1 MNCQLLNFED
11 ISKLILA
18 TDPIHQALT
27 VCKYI
32 GHKVI
37 VQNKTI
43 YEVKEN
49 VIYEPLS
56 GNIDE
61 DILVKVSTY
70 ISSSYAFLSKKEQ
83 EALFYIIIPKSALA
97 QMSENERNEARSK
110 LKNKI
115 NGIFL
120 NSSIKKYIPQIKKNL
135 TKNDMEFDR
144 YKGQIH
150 YKNGYMCLKTL
161 TFKKR
166 TLGQDYITHYI
177 NRDYTPSTESQRTEI
192 ISHIKK
198 IYVDDGDRNII
209 LNIIGR
215 TFAGLSAKSAKNTFL
230 LGVGSSG
237 KSTCMNFCKLAF
249 ECYYKELK
257 EDTFIK
263 NNPKRD
269 KIFNTYRKDK
279 HILMTVINEMID
291 DNIDSSSFKK
301 FIEGEIETTVL
312 YEDESKDVQHQSGLF
327 FTSNTMPKLDMAD
340 SGTKRRVEAYY
351 HKSLFIIDDDKKD
364 LIDEKKCIFLG
375 NKNLKDEIVEKG
387 LLDAWADIIF
397 ERCNLLLNNKTEII
411 YNNNFKIDKQL
422 VEESDNPH
430 KDFIQQEL
438 ITDESALGHLISK
451 DDMLFAYKEFIKKP
465 NASLLNK
472 TLIDKF
478 RCIAKDLQITLMYD
492 PSGRRCKS
500 KLTDAEAT
508 KGCWVNCRFKT
519 DKEKANESTKEEYAF
534 SDITTD
540 LKRQIEE
547 LKKLLQEKDVE
558 IAELKSQNRVEFF
571 DTIDIEDGFEV
582 VEDEEEV
589 VEEVVIQEQPEPF
602 CEFGE
607 IYSADE
613 YVDGENDECLR
624 DLLLKIEE
632 NSIIPHSEYEIYK
645 EQEKLK
651 KLDTTRDYDSNDLN
665 AFLSAF

>member
-1 MNCQLLNFED
+1 MNCQLLNFKD
-11 ISKLILA
+11 FSKLILSI
-18 TDPIHQALT
+18 DPIHQASI

-43 YEVKEN
+43 YEVKEH
-49 VIYEPLS
+49 VVYEPLI
-56 GNIDE
+56 GNVDE

-70 ISSSYAFLSKKEQ
+70 LSASYSFLSNEEKEN
-83 EALFYIIIPKSALA
+83 LLYIKISKSALSK
-97 QMSENERNEARSK
+97 MSDEQRNNAKKE
-110 LKNKI
+110 LKQKI
-115 NGIFL
+115 NAIFL
-120 NSSIKKYIPQIKKNL
+120 NASIKKYIPQIKKNL
-135 TKNDMEFDR
+135 TNNELEFDR
-144 YKGQIH
+144 YKEQIH
-150 YKNGYMCLKTL
+150 YKNGYMCLRTL

-166 TLGQDYITHYI
+166 ELGKDFITHYI
-177 NRDYTPSTESQRTEI
+177 NRDYVPSTESQRNQI
-192 ISHIKK
+192 MNHIKK

-257 EDTFIK
+257 EDTFVK

-312 YEDESKDVQHQSGLF
+312 YEDESKDVKHQSGLF

-351 HKSLFIIDDDKKD
+351 HKSLFIIDDDKKN
-364 LIDEKKCIFLG
+364 LIDEKKLIFLG
-375 NKNLKDEIVEKG
+375 NKNLKDEIVNNG

-397 ERCNLLLNNKTEII
+397 ERSNLLLNSKIEII
-411 YNNNFKIDKQL
+411 YNDNFKNDKQL
-422 VEESDNPH
+422 VEETDNPY
-430 KDFIQQEL
+430 KDFIEQEL
-438 ITDESALGHLISK
+438 ITNESALGHLISK

-465 NASLLNK
+465 NANLLNK

-500 KLTDAEAT
+500 KLCNTESS
-508 KGCWVNCRFKT
+508 KGCWINCRFKT
-519 DKEKANESTKEEYAF
+519 DIEKMNETNETIKEEF
-534 SDITTD
+534 IFTD
-540 LKRQIEE
+540 ENENLKKQIEE
-547 LKKLLQEKDVE
+547 LKKLLAEKDE
-558 IAELKSQNRVEFF
+558 ELAELKSKNRVEFF
-571 DTIDIEDGFEV
+571 DELDIEDGFEE
-582 VEDEEEV
+582 VEDEGDEV
-589 VEEVVIQEQPEPF
+589 
-602 CEFGE
+602 
-607 IYSADE
+607 
-613 YVDGENDECLR
+613 R
-624 DLLLKIEE
+624 TLLQKIEE
-632 NSIIPHSEYEIYK
+632 NSIIPYSLYEIGK
-645 EQEKLK
+645 EQDRLK
-651 KLDTTRDYDSNDLN
+651 KEDTTRDYDQNELN
-665 AFLSAF
+665 TFLSSF

>member
-1 MNCQLLNFED
+1 MNYQLLNFQD
-11 ISKLILA
+11 LSKLILSS
-18 TDPIHQALT
+18 DPIHQAT
-27 VCKYI
+27 IVCKYI

-43 YEVKEN
+43 YEVNEN
-49 VIYEPLS
+49 MIYEPLI

-61 DILVKVSTY
+61 DILVKISTY
-70 ISSSYAFLSKKEQ
+70 ISASYAMLSKKQQEELYYILVSKDILSKMSDEQ
-83 EALFYIIIPKSALA
+83 RMNAKKE
-97 QMSENERNEARSK
+97 
-110 LKNKI
+110 LKHKI

-135 TKNDMEFDR
+135 TRNDIDFDM
-144 YKGQIH
+144 YKAQIH
-150 YKNGYMCLKTL
+150 YKNGYMCLRTL

-166 TLGQDYITHYI
+166 ELGQHFITHYI
-177 NRDYTPSTESQRTEI
+177 NRDYVPSTESQRKEI
-192 ISHIKK
+192 MSHIKK

-257 EDTFIK
+257 EDTFVK

-269 KIFNTYRKDK
+269 KIFNTYREDK

-312 YEDESKDVQHQSGLF
+312 YEDESKDVKHQSGLF

-351 HKSLFIIDDDKKD
+351 HKSLFIIDEDKKN
-364 LIDEKKCIFLG
+364 LIDEKKLIFLG

-397 ERCNLLLNNKTEII
+397 ERSNLLLNNKIEII
-411 YNNNFKIDKQL
+411 YNDNFKNDKQL
-422 VEESDNPH
+422 VEETDNPY
-430 KDFIQQEL
+430 KDFIEQEL
-438 ITDESALGHLISK
+438 VTDESALGHLISK
-451 DDMLFAYKEFIKKP
+451 DDMLYAYKEFIKKP
-465 NASLLNK
+465 NANLLNK

-478 RCIAKDLQITLMYD
+478 RCIAKDLQITLIYD

-500 KLTDAEAT
+500 KLCNTEAS

-519 DKEKANESTKEEYAF
+519 DAEKLSGNNEIIKEQYDETEN
-534 SDITTD
+534 
-540 LKRQIEE
+540 LKKQIEE
-547 LKKLLQEKDVE
+547 LKKLLEEKDNE
-558 IAELKSQNRVEFF
+558 LAELRSKNRVEFF
-571 DTIDIEDGFEV
+571 DEVDIEDGFEV
-582 VEDEEEV
+582 VED
-589 VEEVVIQEQPEPF
+589 
-602 CEFGE
+602 
-607 IYSADE
+607 DE
-613 YVDGENDECLR
+613 DDVR
-624 DLLLKIEE
+624 TLLQKIEE
-632 NSIIPHSEYEIYK
+632 NSIIPYSLYEIGK
-645 EQEKLK
+645 EQDRIK
-651 KLDTTRDYDSNDLN
+651 KEDTTRDYDQNDLN
-665 AFLSAF
+665 AFLSGF